1 MSGTANGG
9 SSHSGS
15 ETAVPR
21 MGHIDSMGHPD
32 SAGSGAGYWYLHP
45 SKSLSFKTAATIAWR
60 ELRAS
65 KAKFSFV
72 ILSVAIG
79 VAALIGVRGF
89 SESFQ
94 KTILAEARTIM
105 AADLSARMFRQ
116 PTAQEAKQLDALQ
129 QTTGVRRTWIT
140 ETVSMVSA
148 MNDPVPLLVSLKAV
162 NPDEWP
168 FYGSVQMQ
176 TASGGQTTDLKAELN
191 DLTVV
196 VGDDLLVRL
205 KVKVGDE
212 LKIGEQ
218 RFRIAAVV
226 IREPDRMSSTMGLG
240 PRVLISRSGLV
251 KTGLLQP
258 GSRSGERFLFKLEQQ
273 SNIAKVRGQL
283 EKILPEAQVTD
294 FRETSPALTEGLD
307 RATGMLSLICLV
319 AMVLGAVGVAM
330 AMRAHLQQRIDIL
343 AIMKSIGARSSDI
356 LRIYLLQTLFLG
368 LAGGLLGVA
377 LGAGVEWIFPL
388 VLGKLLPIHAHLQ
401 LPVRSV
407 FAGLGTGILTTLLF
421 CLPPLLDVRKIRPNL
436 VLRRAVDDGNGEG
449 QLTFWQKIRE
459 NKVQWI
465 ASVLI
470 VLGLGGIAA
479 ALTDSLQVGAWFGA
493 ALCALLLFTLGMSAL
508 TLRGL
513 RAFLAKTRLHLP
525 SAVRHAL
532 ANLYRPGNQ
541 SSAVLAALGTGVML
555 ILVVFLMQSS
565 VLREMREGAKPDTPN
580 IFLIDMATSELLGVR
595 ELLDKQPGARGKMEA
610 LPVVSGR
617 IESID
622 DVPVEKLRVN
632 NYPKR
637 LLQSVSLTWADE
649 LPAGAKMVSGHW
661 WTSTEARDSG
671 FGLAVVDH
679 VADRLHLH
687 LGSEVNFDSDDQLIK
702 TTVAA
707 IYKNDGE
714 HVYGRSEFILPRKA
728 LEGKPVIWYGAAHVD
743 GPQIAAMQRALFAA
757 YPTVTVINIADV
769 LDTIQGFVGQ
779 ITQVVRFLAAFSM
792 LSGVVILASSVASTR
807 YRRIREVVV
816 LKTIGATRGR
826 IATVFSVEFIVLGL
840 LSGVVGVIF
849 ANLLT
854 KALLHRLDVPFHL
867 DWLAGLVALV
877 SSAVLAT
884 ATGWVASARILG
896 QKPLQVL
903 REE

>member
-1 MSGTANGG
+1 MSTPGSVPSHPANDKTVRG
-9 SSHSGS
+9 
-15 ETAVPR
+15 
-21 MGHIDSMGHPD
+21 MGHPT
-32 SAGSGAGYWYLHP
+32 SGLAQEGP
-45 SKSLSFKTAATIAWR
+45 SRALPFATAATIAWR
-60 ELRAS
+60 ELRAA

-94 KTILAEARTIM
+94 RTILAEARTIM

-116 PTAQEAKQLDALQ
+116 PTPQEATQLDALAKSGIQ
-129 QTTGVRRTWIT
+129 RTWIT

-148 MNDPVPLLVSLKAV
+148 IGDPVPLLVSLKAV
-162 NPDEWP
+162 NPVEWP
-168 FYGSVQMQ
+168 FYGSVQLEPAV
-176 TASGGQTTDLKAELN
+176 TLKNVLN
-191 DLTVV
+191 DSTVV
-196 VGDDLLVRL
+196 VGDDLLIRL
-205 KVKVGDE
+205 KVKIGDQ
-212 LKIGEQ
+212 LKIGGQ
-218 RFRIAAVV
+218 IFRIAAVV
-226 IREPDRMSSTMGLG
+226 VREPDRMSSTMGLG
-240 PRVLISRSGLV
+240 PRVLISRGGLE

-258 GSRSGERFLFKLEQQ
+258 GSRSGERFLFKL
-273 SNIAKVRGQL
+273 SPASGNIGNVRSQL

-294 FRETSPALTEGLD
+294 FRETSPALTDGLN
-307 RATGMLSLICLV
+307 RATGLLSLICLV

-330 AMRAHLQQRIDIL
+330 AMRAHLAQRIDIL

-368 LAGGLLGVA
+368 LAGGLLGVVF
-377 LGAGVEWIFPL
+377 GAGVEWVFPI
-388 VLGKLLPIHAHLQ
+388 VLGKLLPVHAHLQ
-401 LPVRSV
+401 LPLRSIA
-407 FAGLGTGILTTLLF
+407 AGLGTGILTTLLF

-436 VLRRAVDDGNGEG
+436 VLRRAVEDGGGEDPT
-449 QLTFWQKIRE
+449 TFAGKLRA
-459 NKVQWI
+459 NKVEGI

-479 ALTDSLQVGAWFGA
+479 ALTDSLTVGAWFGA
-493 ALCALLLFTLGMSAL
+493 ALCALLLFTLGLSAL
-508 TLRGL
+508 TLRGI

-555 ILVVFLMQSS
+555 ILAVFLMQQS
-565 VLREMREGAKPDTPN
+565 VLREMKAGAAPDTPN
-580 IFLIDMATSELLGVR
+580 IFLIDMATQELPGIKD
-595 ELLDKQPGARGKMEA
+595 LLAKQPGVRGKLEV

-617 IESID
+617 IDSID
-622 DVPVEKLRVN
+622 GVPVEQLKVK

-637 LLQSVSLTWADE
+637 LLQAVSLTWSDE
-649 LPAGAKMVSGHW
+649 LPTGAKIVSGKW
-661 WTSTEARDSG
+661 WLSG
-671 FGLAVVDH
+671 DQTGLAVVDH
-679 VADRLHLH
+679 AAMRLHLH
-687 LGSEVNFDSDDQLIK
+687 PGSVVYFDSDDKLIK
-702 TTVAA
+702 TKVAA
-707 IYKNDGE
+707 IYKSDGQ
-714 HVYGRSEFILPRKA
+714 HVYGRSEFILPHAA
-728 LEGKPVIWYGAAHVD
+728 LSDLPVIWYGAAHVD
-743 GPQIAAMQRALFAA
+743 GAEIGAMQRALYAT

-792 LSGVVILASSVASTR
+792 LSGIVILASSVASTR

-826 IATVFSVEFIVLGL
+826 IATVFSVEFAVLGL
-840 LSGVVGVIF
+840 LAGGVGVVF

-854 KALLHRLDVPFHL
+854 RVLVHRLEVPFHL
-867 DWLAGLVALV
+867 DWRAALVALI

-884 ATGWVASARILG
+884 GTGWVASARILG

>member
-1 MSGTANGG
+1 MNG
-9 SSHSGS
+9 
-15 ETAVPR
+15 ETAQL
-21 MGHIDSMGHPD
+21 
-32 SAGSGAGYWYLHP
+32 AP
-45 SKSLSFKTAATIAWR
+45 SRALPFRTAATIAWR
-60 ELRAS
+60 ELQAS

-116 PTAQEAKQLDALQ
+116 PTAQEAKQLDALEKS
-129 QTTGVRRTWIT
+129 GVRRTWIT
-140 ETVSMVSA
+140 EMVSMVSA
-148 MNDPVPLLVSLKAV
+148 PGDPVPLLVSLKAV
-162 NPDEWP
+162 NPAEWP
-168 FYGSVQMQ
+168 FYGTVRMQ
-176 TASGGQTTDLKAELN
+176 TAAGGQSTDLKSVLN
-191 DLTVV
+191 DSTVV

-205 KVKVGDE
+205 QV
-212 LKIGEQ
+212 KIGDQ
-218 RFRIAAVV
+218 LRIGSQAFRIAAVV
-226 IREPDRMSSTMGLG
+226 QREPDRMSSTMGLG
-240 PRVLISRSGLV
+240 PRVLISRGGLE

-258 GSRSGERFLFKLEQQ
+258 GSRSGERFLFKLTPA
-273 SNIAKVRGQL
+273 SGSIAKVRAQL

-343 AIMKSIGARSSDI
+343 VIMKSIGARSSDI

-368 LAGGLLGVA
+368 LAGGLLGVL
-377 LGAGVEWIFPL
+377 LGAGVEWIFPI
-388 VLGKLLPIHAHLQ
+388 VLGRLLPIHAHLQ
-401 LPVRSV
+401 LPWRSV

-436 VLRRAVDDGNGEG
+436 VLRRAVEDGNGEG
-449 QLTFWQKIRE
+449 PTSFVKKLSE
-459 NKVQWI
+459 NKVQCI

-493 ALCALLLFTLGMSAL
+493 ALCALLLFTLGLSAL

-513 RAFLAKTRLHLP
+513 RAFLSKTRLYLP

-555 ILVVFLMQSS
+555 ILVVFLMQKS
-565 VLREMREGAKPDTPN
+565 VLSEMREGARPDTPN
-580 IFLIDMATSELLGVR
+580 IFLIDMATSELQGVR
-595 ELLDKQPGARGKMEA
+595 DLLAKQPGVRGQMEA

-622 DVPVEKLRVN
+622 GVSVDKLKVK

-637 LLQSVSLTWADE
+637 LLQSVSLTWAHQ
-649 LPAGAKMVSGHW
+649 LPEGAKMVAGAW
-661 WTSTEARDSG
+661 WEPGQSAVETNKDATKG
-671 FGLAVVDH
+671 TVGLAVVDH
-679 VADRLHLH
+679 AAMRLHLH
-687 LGSEVNFDSDDQLIK
+687 PGSEVVFDSDDRLIK
-702 TTVAA
+702 TKVMA
-707 IYKNDGE
+707 IYKSDGQ
-714 HVYGRSEFILPRKA
+714 HVYGRSEFILPPKA
-728 LEGKPVIWYGAAHVD
+728 LEGMPVIWYGAAHVD

-840 LSGVVGVIF
+840 LSGAVGVVF

-854 KALLHRLDVPFHL
+854 KALVHRLDVPFHL
-867 DWLAGLVALV
+867 DWLAGLIALLA
-877 SSAVLAT
+877 SATLAT